1 MRFNGL
7 HWHLRSQYYLSGTVV
22 KEIMNNQQKKNR
34 LLVLAIFGMT
44 IIPFLIA
51 WGLKQYPGLV
61 TGKTNSGHLIIPPVP
76 TERTDLTGFDP
87 FSAENLGELAGH
99 WLIVNVIPNTGCN
112 EICLDA
118 LLKTRQLRLMLN
130 KELPRTRRVVIVFK
144 EPVAEA
150 ASQWW
155 LKDTLLWRLRRTEN
169 KGDNALF
176 LSLLR
181 EENKIDDALITKL
194 IGNENREF
202 ALNSELIRVKPSEGL
217 AKKIADIRQG
227 TVPDGMLFLM
237 DPLGNLMMQYE
248 PGFNTYK
255 VKDDLMHLLRISQIG

>member
-1 MRFNGL
+1 M
-7 HWHLRSQYYLSGTVV
+7 
-22 KEIMNNQQKKNR
+22 MNNQQKRSR
-34 LLVLAIFGMT
+34 LLILAIFGMT

-51 WGLKQYPGLV
+51 LGFKEFPGLLKG
-61 TGKTNSGHLIIPPVP
+61 TTNSGRLVIPPVSI
-76 TERTDLTGFDP
+76 ERTDFTGFDQ
-87 FSAENLGELAGH
+87 FSVENMGELAGH

-118 LLKTRQLRLMLN
+118 LLKTKQLRLMLN

-144 EPVAEA
+144 EPEAEA

-155 LKDTLLWRLRRTEN
+155 LKDTLLWRLRRKDN
-169 KGDNALF
+169 KEDNAL
-176 LSLLR
+176 LSSLLR
-181 EENKIDDALITKL
+181 EENKMDETLIEKL
-194 IGNENREF
+194 IGSENREF
-202 ALNSELIRVKPSEGL
+202 ALNSELIRVKPSARL
-217 AKKIADIRQG
+217 AKKMAEISDGR
-227 TVPDGMLFLM
+227 VPDGMLFLI

>member
-1 MRFNGL
+1 
-7 HWHLRSQYYLSGTVV
+7 
-22 KEIMNNQQKKNR
+22 MNNQQKKNR
-34 LLVLAIFGMT
+34 LLILVIFGMT

-51 WGLKQYPGLV
+51 WGLKEYPELV
-61 TGKTNSGHLIIPPVP
+61 KGRTNRGQLIIPPIS
-76 TERTDLTGFDP
+76 TERSDFTGFDQ
-87 FSAENLGELAGH
+87 FSVENMGELAGH
-99 WLIVNVIPNTGCN
+99 WLIVNVIPNIGCN

-118 LLKTRQLRLMLN
+118 LLKTKQLRLMLN

-144 EPVAEA
+144 EPPIEM

-155 LKDTLLWRLRRTEN
+155 LKDTLLWKLHRTEN
-169 KGDNALF
+169 KEDNALF

-181 EENKIDDALITKL
+181 EENKMDSALVEKL
-194 IGNENREF
+194 IGNENRQF
-202 ALNSELIRVKPSEGL
+202 ALSSELIRVKPSSGL
-217 AKKIADIRQG
+217 AKKIADIRG
-227 TVPDGMLFLM
+227 GKVPDGMLFLI

>member
-1 MRFNGL
+1 M
-7 HWHLRSQYYLSGTVV
+7 
-22 KEIMNNQQKKNR
+22 MNNQQKKNR
-34 LLVLAIFGMT
+34 LLIVAIFGMT
-44 IIPFLIA
+44 IIPFIVA
-51 WGLKQYPGLV
+51 WVLKENPGLV
-61 TGKTNSGHLIIPPVP
+61 KGATNTGKLIIPPVA
-76 TERTDLTGFDP
+76 TERADFTGFDT
-87 FSAENLGELAGH
+87 FSAENMGELAGH

-112 EICLDA
+112 EVCLDA

-144 EPVAEA
+144 EPATET

-155 LKDTLLWRLRRTEN
+155 LKDTLLWRLRRAEN
-169 KGDNALF
+169 KEDNTLL

-181 EENKIDDALITKL
+181 EENKLDDALIEKL

-202 ALNSELIRVKPSEGL
+202 ALNSELIRVKPSAGL
-217 AKKIADIRQG
+217 AKKITDIRG
-227 TVPDGMLFLM
+227 GKVPDGMLFLM

-248 PGFNTYK
+248 PGFNTYR

>member
-1 MRFNGL
+1 M
-7 HWHLRSQYYLSGTVV
+7 
-22 KEIMNNQQKKNR
+22 MNNQQKKNR
-34 LLVLAIFGMT
+34 LLILVIFGMT

-51 WGLKQYPGLV
+51 WGLKEYPELV
-61 TGKTNSGHLIIPPVP
+61 KGTTNSGQLIIPPLSI
-76 TERTDLTGFDP
+76 ERSDFTGFDQ
-87 FSAENLGELAGH
+87 FSVENMGELAGH

-118 LLKTRQLRLMLN
+118 LLKTKQLRLMLN

-144 EPVAEA
+144 EPPIEM

-155 LKDTLLWRLRRTEN
+155 LKDTLLWKLHRTEN
-169 KGDNALF
+169 KEDNALF

-181 EENKIDDALITKL
+181 EENKMDDALVEKL
-194 IGNENREF
+194 IGNENRQF
-202 ALNSELIRVKPSEGL
+202 ALGSELIRVKPSSAL
-217 AKKIADIRQG
+217 VKKIADIRG
-227 TVPDGMLFLM
+227 GKVPDGMLFLI

>member
-1 MRFNGL
+1 M
-7 HWHLRSQYYLSGTVV
+7 
-22 KEIMNNQQKKNR
+22 MNNQQKKNR
-34 LLVLAIFGMT
+34 ILILAIFGMT

-51 WGLKQYPGLV
+51 WGLKENPGLV
-61 TGKTNSGHLIIPPVP
+61 KGTTNRGQLITPPVT
-76 TERTDLTGFDP
+76 TERSDFSGFDP
-87 FSAENLGELAGH
+87 FSVANMAELTGH

-118 LLKTRQLRLMLN
+118 LLKTKQLRLMLN
-130 KELPRTRRVVIVFK
+130 KELPRTRRIVIVFK
-144 EPVAEA
+144 EPAAEA

-155 LKDTLLWRLRRTEN
+155 LKDTLLWRLRRSEN
-169 KGDNALF
+169 KEDNALF

-181 EENKIDDALITKL
+181 KENKIDDALIAKL

-202 ALNSELIRVKPSEGL
+202 ALNSELIRVKPSAGL
-217 AKKIADIRQG
+217 AKKIAAIRQG
-227 TVPDGMLFLM
+227 IVPDGMLFLI